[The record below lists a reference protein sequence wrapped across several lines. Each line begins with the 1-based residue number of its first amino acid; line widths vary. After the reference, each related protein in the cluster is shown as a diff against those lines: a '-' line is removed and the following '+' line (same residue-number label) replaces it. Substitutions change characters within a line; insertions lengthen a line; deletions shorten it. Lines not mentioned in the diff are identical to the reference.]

1 MARNIGRQG
10 VTALLLGCALFLV
23 SCANRP
29 TAGQLVDSIL
39 QADAAD
45 DAISLTEDQAGCIA
59 DELLDSSLG
68 DATLAG
74 LAENFDT
81 PNVLASDADDVEQV
95 VADAAV
101 ACANA

>member
-1 MARNIGRQG
+1 MARNMGRLG
-10 VTALLLGCALFLV
+10 VTTLLLGGTLFLV

-29 TAGQLVDSIL
+29 TAGQLVDSIM

-45 DAISLTEDQAGCIA
+45 DAISLTESQAGCIA
-59 DELLDSSLG
+59 DELLDSGLG

-74 LAENFDT
+74 LAEDFDT
-81 PNVLASDADDVEQV
+81 PTVLASDADEIEQA

-101 ACANA
+101 ACANS